1 MSRDPGPWIAG
12 LIVFVVGF
20 VVVELI
26 VGGAIDDAL
35 QGVAN
40 QIGGPVPLVVAIV
53 VLVGTVGSIMAFIG
67 GLRRRTGL

>member
-1 MSRDPGPWIAG
+1 MSKDPGPWIAG

-20 VVVELI
+20 IVLDLI

-35 QGVAN
+35 QGAAN
-40 QIGGPVPLVVAIV
+40 QVGGPVPLVVAAVI
-53 VLVGTVGSIMAFIG
+53 LVGTVGSIIAFIG